1 MENFHLQLSDSLL
14 CVLFCLHDCF
24 IKTDTMLLCI
34 SAHKV
39 SFMCAYTVTIC
50 VSGQNRIYRVT
61 ISQFNYS
68 YSMFSS
74 KPTITTCLL
83 PFVIHIVHSPS
94 IGANCIAHFH
104 NLLSISK
111 ISYRNEYHRFLFIHI
126 LLIIMPFVLF
136 LNFSMF
142 IFESNV
148 H

>member
-94 IGANCIAHFH
+94 IGANCKLQIF
-104 NLLSISK
+104 I
-111 ISYRNEYHRFLFIHI
+111 IYYRYQRYHIVMNIIDFYLFI
-126 LLIIMPFVLF
+126 FY
-136 LNFSMF
+136 
-142 IFESNV
+142 
-148 H
+148 